1 MIYGKE
7 LEKYIREMERLSKE
21 ARAKSQDP
29 KTRAPR
35 KYAMLSDDYKLRAEI
50 AREAQ
55 ESKNAVQFV
64 LAAEGELARIA
75 REAEEAL
82 EKLDKDPERPSRVEA
97 VLKWIIKF
105 SGEFAEWEPYE
116 KGDTD
121 GKT

>member
-35 KYAMLSDDYKLRAEI
+35 KYAMLADDYKLRAEI
-50 AREAQ
+50 AREVFIV
-55 ESKNAVQFV
+55 SDSNALLRVR
-64 LAAEGELARIA
+64 LYTLGK
-75 REAEEAL
+75 EADKAL
-82 EKLDKDPERPSRVEA
+82 KKLDTDPERKSTVRE
-97 VLKWIIKF
+97 VLENLIYT
-105 SGEFAEWEPYE
+105 AERCAGYYGTEG
-116 KGDTD
+116 GDTD